1 MSFENAEELDAGTS
15 TGICVSQAVLNPTLI
30 IESPNPKPYTWITGL
45 PQNFILSKLRQF
57 LEAGIL
63 VWCVRL

>member
-45 PQNFILSKLRQF
+45 PKISFCQSFVSFWKQGF
-57 LEAGIL
+57 
-63 VWCVRL
+63 